1 MASCADPV
9 GFVHLF
15 VNSLL
20 RSANMSELLLSAGSI
35 PLLRCPLFGQSVRVG
50 RSPTNDIALPD
61 EDVPSYLCSFEA
73 IAAGKYRVSD
83 RSGKGIYVNGKQV
96 SEAVLDSNAVVSFG
110 KLEARYVS
118 GQVSLDTGTTTPSSP
133 TEGPAPRTGILRSDA
148 EGKLHRTDLNLRLPP
163 SLGDRVLPIPAR
175 GLRIGAS
182 PDNDLVIDDGFVSSF
197 HAEVYLR
204 GERLFVRDLDSTN
217 GTFIGHIRVIE
228 AEVRPEAVLRMGQ
241 TELRVEPKE
250 SPERVAAPAGPGPWQ
265 CGDLLTRDARFAKSF
280 QLIEKVAPHDATVL
294 IHGETGTGKELV
306 ARALHE
312 KSGRSRAPLVS
323 LNCAAIP
330 QGLIESEL
338 FGHEKGAFTGAD
350 RTHRGVFE
358 QAEGG
363 TLFLDEV
370 GELPLELQAKL
381 LRVLET
387 RSLRRVGGRGDIA
400 VQVRVV
406 AATHRDLVEHVRNGK
421 FREDLLHR
429 LYVIALQL
437 PALRQRSADIGFLAR
452 HFANLLSPNDVPVE
466 LSADAE
472 KALLRHPFP
481 GNVRELRNV
490 IQRALILG
498 DGHVVTEKDLE
509 FLPLTLAEQAQS
521 GAIYRAGMTMEEV
534 EKEAFR
540 QALAVFDSAAE
551 AARSLG
557 MPKTTFWRRATA
569 LGLLDKKLT

>member
-1 MASCADPV
+1 MT
-9 GFVHLF
+9 
-15 VNSLL
+15 
-20 RSANMSELLLSAGSI
+20 ELLLSADSV

-61 EDVPSYLCSFEA
+61 EEMPNYLCSFEA
-73 IAAGKYRVSD
+73 VANGQYRVSD
-83 RSGKGIYVNGKQV
+83 RSGKGVLVDGEKV
-96 SEAVLDSNAVVSFG
+96 SEAILAADAVVSFG
-110 KLEARYVS
+110 KLKARFVATS
-118 GQVSLDTGTTTPSSP
+118 GSPLRGGTDGP
-133 TEGPAPRTGILRSDA
+133 TNQLPTVEPRTGILRSDA
-148 EGKLHRTDLNLRLPP
+148 KGQLKRIDLNLRLPP
-163 SLGDRVLPIPAR
+163 ELGGRVLPIPER

-182 PDNDLVIDDGFVSSF
+182 SDNDLVIDDGYVSAF

-228 AEVRPEAVLRMGQ
+228 AEVRPEAVIRLGQ
-241 TELRVEPKE
+241 SELRVEPQE
-250 SPERVAAPAGPGPWQ
+250 SAEPLPTPDGRGPWQ
-265 CGDLLTRDARFAKSF
+265 CGDLLTQDAHFAKTF
-280 QLIEKVAPHDATVL
+280 QLLEKVAPHDATVL

-312 KSGRSRAPLVS
+312 KSGRKQAPLVS

-338 FGHEKGAFTGAD
+338 FGHERGAFTGAD
-350 RTHRGVFE
+350 RTHKGVFE
-358 QAEGG
+358 QADGG

-370 GELPLELQAKL
+370 GELPLDLQAKL

-406 AATHRDLVEHVRNGK
+406 AATHRNLVEHVRDGK

-429 LYVIALQL
+429 LYVIALEL
-437 PALRQRSADIGFLAR
+437 PALRQRQADIVFLAR
-452 HFANLLSPNDVPVE
+452 HFANLLSPADSEVE
-466 LSADAE
+466 IPQAAQ
-472 KALLRHPFP
+472 KALVRHPFP

-498 DGHVVTEKDLE
+498 DGKMIREQDLE

-540 QALAVFDSAAE
+540 QALFVYDSAAE

-569 LGLLDKKLT
+569 LGLLDKKLTS